1 MRRIITNQGSSIRM
15 VLLTVSIIVM
25 GLGFSGCKG
34 DENSSP
40 IKLARIDMSRMYGG
54 WYLIATASRNRGEK
68 GMVEPYDVYSKRPD
82 GDIREDFSVRHG
94 SFNAPKKHFV
104 LHDWVRPGTN
114 NAYWRVQIFWPINLP
129 FLALYVDPQYR
140 YVMFGEQN
148 RKFGWIY
155 SRTPTIPANDY
166 QDLLA
171 RFNAL
176 GYDTSKFVKFVQT
189 PDEIGQTGVWSE
201 GVH

>member
-1 MRRIITNQGSSIRM
+1 MSIFLSR
-15 VLLTVSIIVM
+15 VLLAVTLM
-25 GLGFSGCKG
+25 GMGILFSGCKVDG
-34 DENSSP
+34 NGTP
-40 IKLARIDMSRMYGG
+40 IQLAKIDMARMYGG
-54 WYLIATASRNRGEK
+54 WYLIATASRNPGEK

-94 SFNAPKKHFV
+94 SFNAPKKHFI

-155 SRTPTIPANDY
+155 SRTPTIPTNDY

-176 GYDTSKFVKFVQT
+176 GYDTSQFVKFIQT
-189 PDEIGQTGVWSE
+189 PDEIGQPGVWSE
-201 GVH
+201 GIH

>member
-1 MRRIITNQGSSIRM
+1 MLDTTRR
-15 VLLTVSIIVM
+15 VSLAVILIVM
-25 GLGFSGCKG
+25 GLGFSGCKDDG
-34 DENSSP
+34 NNTP
-40 IKLARIDMSRMYGG
+40 IQLAKIDMARMYGG
-54 WYLIATASRNRGEK
+54 WYLIATASRNPGEK

-148 RKFGWIY
+148 RKLGWIY
-155 SRTPTIPANDY
+155 SRTPTIPTSDY
-166 QDLLA
+166 QDLLT